1 MGVAGP
7 ADAGVD
13 RVRRPVDEPPDD
25 LGRSRPGDPPHRT
38 AAGRAV
44 QGARRDGAAD
54 RHAVRGHQ
62 LQAPVGGPEVGRHE
76 GHLRPVPGQ
85 HADHRAARLLRGA
98 HRHGRELAEVAQH
111 LQPPLPHHARRG
123 VADGDEDPADP
134 AALVLDRGVGERP
147 VRLLQVAVP
156 AQEQQL
162 VLGERGAL
170 AGEHRLGHRAE
181 LGPRLRPHPRGTP
194 AQGVGVLVAHRRDV
208 RVVVEDRQLRAPPHV
223 HREPRRQADRQ
234 RRLQALRP
242 AGRGAHGSARPV
254 VGPHARRHP
263 VVGPRGESGRLRHV
277 AHPLT
282 LPRRPIVSVASSLS
296 ARRSATPGERR
307 PRGVTGAARGAG
319 RPPPPRRATGR
330 RACRGSPTRGGRR
343 SFGR

>member
-1 MGVAGP
+1 VGAAGP
-7 ADAGVD
+7 ATQGATASAASSTNP
-13 RVRRPVDEPPDD
+13 RTTCA
-25 LGRSRPGDPPHRT
+25 DPPHG
-38 AAGRAV
+38 AAVGRAV
-44 QGARRDGAAD
+44 QGGRGDGAAD

-62 LQAPVGGPEVGRHE
+62 PQVPVGGPEVGRHE

-85 HADHRAARLLRGA
+85 HADDRTARLLRGA
-98 HRHGRELAEVAQH
+98 RRHGRELAEVAQH
-111 LQPPLPHHARRG
+111 PQPPLPHHARRG

-156 AQEQQL
+156 AQEQLL

-194 AQGVGVLVAHRRDV
+194 AQGVRVLVAHRRDV
-208 RVVVEDRQLRAPPHV
+208 GVVVEDRQLRAPPHV

-234 RRLQALRP
+234 RGLQALRP
-242 AGRGAHGSARPV
+242 AVRGAHGGARPV

-263 VVGPRGESGRLRHV
+263 VVGPRGEPGRLRHL

-296 ARRSATPGERR
+296 PGQPEPPSGRHR
-307 PRGVTGAARGAG
+307 LAARPDVELAED
-319 RPPPPRRATGR
+319 RRHVVVR
-330 RACRGSPTRGGRR
+330 RLA
-343 SFGR
+343 